1 MILLTY
7 AIWSPG
13 RWGSGSVSS
22 GRFLDAEFIGSSQ
35 SAARVVLEYG
45 IVLGIEPRERRVC
58 SFYALFCFFSGI
70 TLYET
75 LITLQA
81 RTISVPTPTFR
92 FLRMKSRLQQAGYIG
107 TSKNVSEMRENG
119 Y

>member
-1 MILLTY
+1 MILLIY

-22 GRFLDAEFIGSSQ
+22 GRFLDAEFKGSSQ
-35 SAARVVLEYG
+35 FAAHVVLEYG

-58 SFYALFCFFSGI
+58 SFYDLFCFFSGM

-75 LITLQA
+75 LTTL
-81 RTISVPTPTFR
+81 
-92 FLRMKSRLQQAGYIG
+92 K
-107 TSKNVSEMRENG
+107 
-119 Y
+119 